1 MPELRKF
8 LKNEYVKSLIFL
20 AIVLV
25 GIVAFWVGL
34 RFGLRTDHPLLAV
47 ASPSM
52 VPTLQVGDMI
62 VVQGGFAGCEIN
74 VGRYLSASPGDVI
87 VFHTNLPGGPNLR
100 PWTTG
105 DELIVHRAVEKEE
118 RLGKWYFKTWGDN
131 NGQMD
136 SWEVP
141 QEYIVGKVVGVVP
154 YVGGIPLYIRTP
166 TGIAIIA
173 GLIVILIVVEIVI
186 PLVREKGTP
195 ETAEE
200 RTAPEPSAD
209 E

>member
-1 MPELRKF
+1 MPELRSL

-20 AIVLV
+20 GIVLG
-25 GIVAFWVGL
+25 GIAAFWVGL
-34 RFGLRTDHPLLAV
+34 RLGLRTDHPLLAV

-87 VFHTNLPGGPNLR
+87 VFHTHLPGGPNLR
-100 PWTTG
+100 PWTSG
-105 DELIVHRAVEKEE
+105 DELIVHRAVEKNQVGE
-118 RLGKWYFKTWGDN
+118 KWEFKTWGDN

-136 SWEVP
+136 SWDVP
-141 QEYIVGKVVGVVP
+141 EAYVVGKVVGVVP

-166 TGIAIIA
+166 TGIAIIV
-173 GLIVILIVVEIVI
+173 GLIAILIVVEIVI
-186 PLVREKGTP
+186 PLIREK
-195 ETAEE
+195 ETTETQKE
-200 RTAPEPSAD
+200 DLPSEPPSS
-209 E
+209 